1 MSFDCNKF
9 LTEVFNCEYCQGVKA
24 FARSPA
30 NGRFYKFPPIIG
42 KQHDADVLFIG
53 INPRRTKSNDELHDW
68 LMESPDNFAKLASNK
83 LEGGEPYISPEGEEE
98 HYHCHMIVIENVFG
112 EGTKFED
119 VAAVTEL
126 MHCAS
131 PNEPTILSRQKSPCA
146 GLYLQRVMDI
156 VKPRV
161 VIAVGSGVR
170 RQLIKYFGDFVGAS
184 PVPMDHPRFLAGKSR
199 DEKLAAMRP
208 TIEAVRKAL
217 G

>member
-1 MSFDCNKF
+1 M
-9 LTEVFNCEYCQGVKA
+9 LMAEVFGCEHCAQVRA
-24 FARSPA
+24 FSRSPA

-42 KQHDADVLFIG
+42 KQSRTEILFVG
-53 INPRRTKSNDELHDW
+53 INPRRSHSNEGLHEW
-68 LMESPDNFAKLASNK
+68 LMASPENFAKLAGN
-83 LEGGEPYISPEGEEE
+83 GSPDGRRYVAADGKEE
-98 HYHCHMIVIENVFG
+98 HYHCHMMVVEGVFG
-112 EGTKFED
+112 AGTRFED

-170 RQLIKYFGDFVGAS
+170 RHCLKYFEDVVLS
-184 PVPMDHPRFLAGKSR
+184 PPVSMEHPRFLAGKSR
-199 DEKLAAMRP
+199 GEKLTAMRP
-208 TIEAVRKAL
+208 TIEATRKAL
-217 G
+217 ADARCGI